1 MNKEKAIITKTTD
14 IVEEQYR
21 KSMEFSKTYT
31 ENVKKVAD
39 DKEKRNKLKEPGI
52 SKAISIAASVDQ
64 GRFW

>member
-1 MNKEKAIITKTTD
+1 MNLSDEQGKAIITKTTD

-52 SKAISIAASVDQ
+52 SKSHKYS
-64 GRFW
+64 RLS